1 MVGNE
6 SKGDTVVIVITNN
19 KSTEAYFFTENTA
32 ALLLT
37 NIVYWVRKFE
47 MLYISTSLV

>member
-6 SKGDTVVIVITNN
+6 SKGDTVVIVITN